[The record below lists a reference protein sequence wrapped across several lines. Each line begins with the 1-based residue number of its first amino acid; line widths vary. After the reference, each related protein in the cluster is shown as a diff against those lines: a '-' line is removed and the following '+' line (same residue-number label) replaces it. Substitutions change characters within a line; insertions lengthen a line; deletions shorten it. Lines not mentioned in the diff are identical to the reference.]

1 MGSYRRRPSPSVSR
15 IWVRSRCPWNY
26 TRHPN
31 YFGEWM
37 VWVALA
43 LGSSPSFGTFL
54 ANSESVAF
62 NACALFGLCSGPL
75 AMYVCLVHWTGATPA
90 EFFSMENRPDYAR

>member
-1 MGSYRRRPSPSVSR
+1 MGGTTVMCRRRR
-15 IWVRSRCPWNY
+15 CTEGHRS
-26 TRHPN
+26 
-31 YFGEWM
+31 FLL
-37 VWVALA
+37 VALA

-90 EFFSMENRPDYAR
+90 EFFSMENRPDYARYCEKVNCFFPGPRKE